1 MVKVEN
7 AVYKNFLARNSVH
20 MEINYSFNNG
30 PLFFK
35 LRIQFYIIKEIHGGL
50 DNCKSQVVGT
60 DTKDTFKGF
69 RIMHVFWFGLD
80 SVSNF

>member
-1 MVKVEN
+1 M
-7 AVYKNFLARNSVH
+7 
-20 MEINYSFNNG
+20 
-30 PLFFK
+30 
-35 LRIQFYIIKEIHGGL
+35 KEIHGGL

-80 SVSNF
+80 SVSNV